1 MNKQSRRIQAKAL
14 VRKIK
19 DHQKLDKSP
28 LRTNKKV
35 NNYFD
40 LLLYRN
46 NGTVKDNAE
55 TAKMFSHNFCSILGN
70 MSGKVVVSHDDD
82 ETLSIRTMLNSSC
95 YRQIFLNPDI

>member
-1 MNKQSRRIQAKAL
+1 M

-19 DHQKLDKSP
+19 DHQKLNKSP
-28 LRTNKKV
+28 LRTKKKKV
-35 NNYFD
+35 NSYID

-46 NGTVKDNAE
+46 SGTVKDNAE
-55 TAKMFSHNFCSILGN
+55 MAKMLSHNFCCTLGN

-95 YRQIFLNPDI
+95 YR